1 MGGKKRKEKR
11 VLAHPAAFFIL
22 DTSND
27 QLYLGPSCNM
37 LCLFVTVEFQVV
49 SEDGKKVRRQ
59 QPFTE
64 SDVEEL
70 QVLSNLLPISYFS
83 ISGVIILIHLFSL

>member
-1 MGGKKRKEKR
+1 
-11 VLAHPAAFFIL
+11 
-22 DTSND
+22 
-27 QLYLGPSCNM
+27 M

-70 QVLSNLLPISYFS
+70 QVLSNLLLIPYFF
-83 ISGVIILIHLFSL
+83 ISGDNTDMFYFLCSLVLLLPKISRMIIVTKAL